1 MIAEERFFEH
11 FMDPVDGVL
20 CLPAASDAA
29 AIERQASPHGL
40 RFPLLL
46 DRTTP
51 LCEQVASSPV
61 APASSRYG
69 PYCDNITGMNW
80 ELPDG
85 RRVRVGERVVKSTTG
100 YDLLRFL
107 LGSGSRYGRP
117 LDYVL
122 RLRPACDTARGFCL
136 SGEAAS
142 LRSALKELLQSP
154 WMHWLDSVD
163 LVAVD
168 SPFLRV
174 AVHCPARE
182 FEAYRDFL
190 SAFSKKFSLALEPAA
205 EPDGTPF
212 MTVGDAAHSGQG
224 SSFSKT
230 QGGADACPGL
240 LDVAPSGLNLAPFA
254 AGPALDGCP
263 DLVVKT
269 TPEFVADTA
278 LSLAKHPGAK
288 CLALCACGVVHVFLP
303 DPGAIGEIVR
313 PIESALHA
321 MGGHWQSRHLS
332 PGPSPLE
339 ASWISTLR
347 KEWSVS

>member
-29 AIERQASPHGL
+29 AIEREASPHGL

-51 LCEQVASSPV
+51 LCEQVASSPF

-107 LGSGSRYGRP
+107 LASGSRYGRA

-122 RLRPACDTARGFCL
+122 RLRPACDTSRVFSLRGAGSL
-136 SGEAAS
+136 
-142 LRSALKELLQSP
+142 LRSAIPAILASS
-154 WMHWLDSVD
+154 WIHWLDSVD
-163 LVAVD
+163 FVAENGKP
-168 SPFLRV
+168 SFLRI
-174 AVHCPARE
+174 AVHCPAGE
-182 FEAYRDFL
+182 SNAYEDFL
-190 SAFSKKFSLALEPAA
+190 
-205 EPDGTPF
+205 TRI
-212 MTVGDAAHSGQG
+212 
-224 SSFSKT
+224 
-230 QGGADACPGL
+230 
-240 LDVAPSGLNLAPFA
+240 A
-254 AGPALDGCP
+254 AGAALLLETSPPDILDGCP

-288 CLALCACGVVHVFLP
+288 CVALSACGVVHVFLP
-303 DPGAIGEIVR
+303 DSGAIAKIVR

-321 MGGHWQSRHLS
+321 MGGHWQSRHVS
-332 PGPSPLE
+332 PGPSQLE

-347 KEWSVS
+347 KEWNLP

>member
-1 MIAEERFFEH
+1 MSAQERFFEH

-29 AIERQASPHGL
+29 AIEREASPHGL

-46 DRTTP
+46 NRTSP
-51 LCEQVASSPV
+51 LCAQVASSPF

-85 RRVRVGERVVKSTTG
+85 RRVRVGERVVKSATG

-107 LGSGSRYGRP
+107 LASGSRYGRA

-122 RLRPACDTARGFCL
+122 RLRPACDTSRVFCL
-136 SGEAAS
+136 RGDVAA
-142 LRSALKELLQSP
+142 LRSALKTLLQSS
-154 WMHWLDSVD
+154 WMHWLDSAD
-163 LVAVD
+163 LVAGD

-174 AVHCPARE
+174 AVHCPAQE
-182 FEAYRDFL
+182 FEAYQNFL
-190 SAFSKKFSLALEPAA
+190 SAFSKKFSLALEPL
-205 EPDGTPF
+205 
-212 MTVGDAAHSGQG
+212 
-224 SSFSKT
+224 
-230 QGGADACPGL
+230 ADQA
-240 LDVAPSGLNLAPFA
+240 F
-254 AGPALDGCP
+254 DGCP

-278 LSLAKHPGAK
+278 FSLAKHPGAK
-288 CLALCACGVVHVFLP
+288 CVALCSCGAVHVFLP
-303 DPGAIGEIVR
+303 DSAAIAEIVR
-313 PIESALHA
+313 PIESSLHA
-321 MGGHWQSRHLS
+321 MGGHWQSRHVS

-339 ASWISTLR
+339 AAWISTLR
-347 KEWSVS
+347 KEWNLP

>member
-1 MIAEERFFEH
+1 MIAKERFFEH

-29 AIERQASPHGL
+29 AIEREASPHGL

-51 LCEQVASSPV
+51 LCEQVASSPF

-100 YDLLRFL
+100 YDILRFL
-107 LGSGSRYGRP
+107 LASGSRYGRA

-122 RLRPACDTARGFCL
+122 RLRPACDTSRVFCL
-136 SGEAAS
+136 SGDVAS
-142 LRSALKELLQSP
+142 LRSALKTLLQSS
-154 WMHWLDSVD
+154 WMHWLDAVD
-163 LVAVD
+163 LVAGD
-168 SPFLRV
+168 APFLRV
-174 AVHCPARE
+174 AFHCPARE
-182 FEAYRDFL
+182 LEACRDFL
-190 SAFSKKFSLALEPAA
+190 SAFSKKFSLALESAA
-205 EPDGTPF
+205 DP
-212 MTVGDAAHSGQG
+212 V
-224 SSFSKT
+224 
-230 QGGADACPGL
+230 
-240 LDVAPSGLNLAPFA
+240 
-254 AGPALDGCP
+254 LDGCP

-269 TPEFVADTA
+269 SPEFVIDTT
-278 LSLAKHPGAK
+278 LSLAQHPGAQ
-288 CLALCACGVVHVFLP
+288 CVALCSCGVVHIFLP
-303 DPGAIGEIVR
+303 DSGAIREIVR

-321 MGGHWQSRHLS
+321 IGGHWQSRHVNPS
-332 PGPSPLE
+332 PAPLE

-347 KEWSVS
+347 KEWI

>member
-1 MIAEERFFEH
+1 MIAQERFFEH
-11 FMDPVDGVL
+11 FIDPVDGVL
-20 CLPAASDAA
+20 CLPAASDGA
-29 AIERQASPHGL
+29 AIECEASPHGL

-46 DRTTP
+46 DRTAP

-107 LGSGSRYGRP
+107 LASGSRYGRA

-122 RLRPACDTARGFCL
+122 RLRPACDTSLRFYL
-136 SGEAAS
+136 SGEVNS
-142 LRSALKELLQSP
+142 LRSALKALLHSS

-163 LVAVD
+163 LVTGD

-174 AVHCPARE
+174 AVHCPSLE
-182 FEAYRDFL
+182 LDAYRSFL
-190 SAFSKKFSLALEPAA
+190 AAFSKSFSLALE
-205 EPDGTPF
+205 
-212 MTVGDAAHSGQG
+212 
-224 SSFSKT
+224 SS
-230 QGGADACPGL
+230 AD
-240 LDVAPSGLNLAPFA
+240 
-254 AGPALDGCP
+254 PALDGCP

-269 TPEFVADTA
+269 SPELVADTA
-278 LSLAKHPGAK
+278 LSLAKHAGAK
-288 CLALCACGVVHVFLP
+288 CVALCSCGVVHAFLP
-303 DPGAIGEIVR
+303 DSGAIGEIVR

-321 MGGHWQSRHLS
+321 IGGHWQSRHVS
-332 PGPSPLE
+332 PAPSLLE
-339 ASWISTLR
+339 APWIATLR
-347 KEWSVS
+347 KEWNLS

>member
-1 MIAEERFFEH
+1 MSAAERLFEH
-11 FMDPVDGVL
+11 FLDPVDGVL
-20 CLPAASDAA
+20 CLPAAGDAE
-29 AIERQASPHGL
+29 AIEREASPHGL

-51 LCEQVASSPV
+51 LCEQVASSPF

-107 LGSGSRYGRP
+107 LAGGSRYGRAV
-117 LDYVL
+117 DYVL
-122 RLRPACDTARGFCL
+122 RLRPACDTSRVFCL
-136 SGEAAS
+136 RGDVDS
-142 LRSALKELLQSP
+142 LRPALKTLLQSS
-154 WMHWLDSVD
+154 WVHWLDSVD
-163 LVAVD
+163 LVAGD
-168 SPFLRV
+168 SPFLHV

-182 FEAYRDFL
+182 LEAYRDFL
-190 SAFSKKFSLALEPAA
+190 SAFSMKFSLAMEPAA
-205 EPDGTPF
+205 EP
-212 MTVGDAAHSGQG
+212 V
-224 SSFSKT
+224 
-230 QGGADACPGL
+230 
-240 LDVAPSGLNLAPFA
+240 
-254 AGPALDGCP
+254 LDGCP
-263 DLVVKT
+263 DLAVKT

-288 CLALCACGVVHVFLP
+288 CVALCACGVVHVFLP
-303 DPGAIGEIVR
+303 DSGAIGEIVR

-321 MGGHWQSRHLS
+321 MGGHWQSRHVS
-332 PGPSPLE
+332 PGPPPLE

-347 KEWSVS
+347 KEWGIP

>member
-1 MIAEERFFEH
+1 MITEERFFEH

-20 CLPAASDAA
+20 CLSATSDAA
-29 AIERQASPHGL
+29 AIEREASPHGL

-51 LCEQVASSPV
+51 LCEQVASSPF

-107 LGSGSRYGRP
+107 LASGSRYGRA

-122 RLRPACDTARGFCL
+122 RLRPACDTSMVFCL
-136 SGEAAS
+136 RGEAAS
-142 LRSALKELLQSP
+142 LRSALKTLLQSS

-163 LVAVD
+163 LVAGD
-168 SPFLRV
+168 SPFVRV
-174 AVHCPARE
+174 AVHCPAQE
-182 FEAYRDFL
+182 FEAYQSFL

-205 EPDGTPF
+205 E
-212 MTVGDAAHSGQG
+212 
-224 SSFSKT
+224 
-230 QGGADACPGL
+230 
-240 LDVAPSGLNLAPFA
+240 
-254 AGPALDGCP
+254 PALDGCP

-278 LSLAKHPGAK
+278 LSLAKNPGAK

-303 DPGAIGEIVR
+303 DSGAIGEIVR

-321 MGGHWQSRHLS
+321 MGGHWQSQHVS
-332 PGPSPLE
+332 PSPSTLE

-347 KEWSVS
+347 KEWNIS

>member
-20 CLPAASDAA
+20 CLPAGSDAA
-29 AIERQASPHGL
+29 AIERQALPHGL

-46 DRTTP
+46 DRTSP
-51 LCEQVASSPV
+51 LCEQVASSPF

-107 LGSGSRYGRP
+107 LASGSRYGRA

-122 RLRPACDTARGFCL
+122 RLRPACDTSMVFCL
-136 SGEAAS
+136 RGEAAS
-142 LRSALKELLQSP
+142 LRSALKTLLQSS

-163 LVAVD
+163 LVAGD

-174 AVHCPARE
+174 AVHCPALE

-190 SAFSKKFSLALEPAA
+190 SAFSKKFSLALEPTA
-205 EPDGTPF
+205 E
-212 MTVGDAAHSGQG
+212 
-224 SSFSKT
+224 
-230 QGGADACPGL
+230 
-240 LDVAPSGLNLAPFA
+240 
-254 AGPALDGCP
+254 PALDGCP

-288 CLALCACGVVHVFLP
+288 CVALSACGVVHVFLP
-303 DPGAIGEIVR
+303 DSGAIAKIVR

-321 MGGHWQSRHLS
+321 MGGHWQSRHVS
-332 PGPSPLE
+332 PGPSQLE

-347 KEWSVS
+347 KEWS

>member
-1 MIAEERFFEH
+1 MSAQERFFEH

-29 AIERQASPHGL
+29 AIEREASPHGL

-51 LCEQVASSPV
+51 LCEQVASSPF

-80 ELPDG
+80 ELLDG
-85 RRVRVGERVVKSTTG
+85 RRVRVGERVVKSATG

-107 LGSGSRYGRP
+107 LASGSRYGRA

-122 RLRPACDTARGFCL
+122 RLRPACDTSRVFCL
-136 SGEAAS
+136 SGDVAS
-142 LRSALKELLQSP
+142 LRSALKTLLQSS

-163 LVAVD
+163 LVAGD
-168 SPFLRV
+168 STFLRV

-190 SAFSKKFSLALEPAA
+190 SAFSKKFSLALEAA
-205 EPDGTPF
+205 
-212 MTVGDAAHSGQG
+212 
-224 SSFSKT
+224 
-230 QGGADACPGL
+230 AD
-240 LDVAPSGLNLAPFA
+240 
-254 AGPALDGCP
+254 PALDGCP

-278 LSLAKHPGAK
+278 ISLAKHPGAK
-288 CLALCACGVVHVFLP
+288 CLALCSCGAVHVFLP
-303 DPGAIGEIVR
+303 DSGAIGEIVR

-321 MGGHWQSRHLS
+321 MGGHWQSRHVS

-347 KEWSVS
+347 KEWNIS